1 MRWKLLIITSLLAAL
16 FNAGGMRSLAYWMKV
31 SLKPL
36 SEQPGLLAGLFII
49 PLIVTTLAGMFVYR
63 HTAGRRKLQASLTL
77 LLTIILTV
85 AVLLI
90 IAQVAPG
97 RTIEGHK
104 LSTASTHNVT

>member
-16 FNAGGMRSLAYWMKV
+16 INAGGMRLLAHWLIV

-49 PLIVTTLAGMFVYR
+49 PLIFTTLAGIFVYR
-63 HTAGRRKLQASLTL
+63 HTAGRRKLQASFTL

-97 RTIEGHK
+97 RTVEGRK
-104 LSTASTHNVT
+104 LSTASTPSVT